1 MSRPTSWPPQNIFI
15 GEDIRKQL
23 PNESALF
30 DQVNSSWKSIM
41 DQMSRDSN
49 ALQST
54 HRPGLSAPCAL
65 VPQGLG
71 GRGVRVRSWPW
82 ASFIKGPL
90 CLALLPS
97 PSPLL
102 SVNSSVNETPQI
114 HKYSGGVEGSR
125 VG

>member
-1 MSRPTSWPPQNIFI
+1 MRNSVSPHFLAPQNIFI

-65 VPQGLG
+65 VPRGLG
-71 GRGVRVRSWPW
+71 GRARSWPW

-90 CLALLPS
+90 RLALPPS

-114 HKYSGGVEGSR
+114 HKYSGGVEGRR